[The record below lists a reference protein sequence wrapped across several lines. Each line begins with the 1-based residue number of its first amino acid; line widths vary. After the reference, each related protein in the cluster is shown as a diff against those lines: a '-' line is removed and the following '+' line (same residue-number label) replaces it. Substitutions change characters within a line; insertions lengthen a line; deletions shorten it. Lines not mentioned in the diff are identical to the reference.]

1 MLKISSMVRRFFQIC
16 SLVLVAQAFAS
27 VVSAQQVRR
36 DSADFELGRAV
47 EILSNIMY
55 EFDTKYVG
63 KVDVDKLLSSAVYGM
78 TRSTDPYSQYL
89 SEKDMSEFD
98 IMTTGKYGGIGSPI
112 RKRGDYVVF
121 GQPYEGFPAD
131 EGGVKSGDK
140 ILAIDGVDARTMSI
154 DEVSGALRGDPET
167 DVVVRVERSYDGK
180 RENLKLHRRR
190 ISVPSVPYAGIIRD
204 GVGYIAHN
212 DFIQGSYIEVRKALE
227 KLLAEG
233 ELRGL
238 VLDYRSNGGG
248 IMREAVDIAS
258 LFVDHGELIVSIKGR
273 DSLAERQF
281 KTEHNPIA
289 RDIPIVILVN
299 GASASASEILAGS
312 LQDMDRAVV
321 MGQRTYGKGLVQSTS
336 YLGYNTYLKL
346 TTEKYYIPSG
356 RCIQAHDYA
365 SRNSDGTIAQV
376 PDSLISE
383 FKTRGGRSVY
393 DGGGIV
399 PDVKLEQQYFS
410 RFAAMLMSLGYIE
423 DWCDDYM
430 RRHRDDKIDVRTFKL
445 SDEEYNNFVAYMA
458 DKEVEYESE
467 SRQALKSLKKAL
479 ERDLYQEAL
488 RDELKHFETLI
499 KDDKLSNLQTYRD
512 DIEYMLTTE
521 LIMRYAYT
529 RGSMEYYA
537 INDEDVQ
544 RAIDLILNEEEY
556 RRILQEQ
563 HLPMH

>member
-1 MLKISSMVRRFFQIC
+1 MTRRFFQIC
-16 SLVLVAQAFAS
+16 SLVLVAQMFVAS
-27 VVSAQQVRR
+27 VEAQQTRR

-55 EFDTKYVG
+55 ELDTKYVG
-63 KVDVDKLLSSAVYGM
+63 KVDADKLLSSAVYGM
-78 TRSTDPYSQYL
+78 CRSTDPYSQYL
-89 SEKDMSEFD
+89 SEKDMSDFD

-112 RKRGDYVVF
+112 RKRGEYIVF

-140 ILAIDGVDARTMSI
+140 ILAIDGADARKMTI
-154 DEVSGALRGDPET
+154 DEVSSALRGDPET
-167 DVVVRVERSYDGK
+167 EVVVRVERSYDGK
-180 RENLKLHRRR
+180 KENLKLRRRR

-212 DFIQGSYIEVRKALE
+212 DFIRGSYDEVRMALE
-227 KLLAEG
+227 GMMAEG

-248 IMREAVDIAS
+248 LMHEAVEIAS

-273 DSLAERQF
+273 DSMSMRHF
-281 KTEHNPIA
+281 KTEHKPIA

-321 MGQRTYGKGLVQSTS
+321 MGQRTYGKGLVQSTV

-356 RCIQAHDYA
+356 RCIQAHDYTL
-365 SRNSDGTIAQV
+365 RNSDGSIAQV
-376 PDSLISE
+376 PDSLITE

-410 RFAAMLMSLGYIE
+410 RFAAALVSLGYIE

-445 SDEEYNNFVAYMA
+445 SDEEYNNFVEYMV
-458 DKEVEYESE
+458 DKSVEYESE
-467 SRQALKSLKKAL
+467 SRRALKTLEKAL
-479 ERDLYQEAL
+479 VNDLYDEAL
-488 RDELKHFETLI
+488 REELKRFESLI
-499 KDDKLSNLQTYRD
+499 KDDKQSNLQTYRE

-529 RGSMEYYA
+529 RGSMEFYA
-537 INDEDVQ
+537 TTDEDVQ
-544 RAIDLILNEEEY
+544 RAIDLILDEEEY
-556 RRILQEQ
+556 RRILREQ